1 MHLWMQMVATKCTSN
16 KQKHHTG
23 KGITSYG
30 FLKPPQRRGSDKT
43 ARPTPDC
50 DNTADQLHTNLH
62 QASGIKHTI
71 YFEEHAGATL
81 ERSPS
86 KSAEC
91 RADQTQLSA
100 RQASDRKTPFQ
111 HSQHFG
117 KFTTCVKAVLTTRD
131 APIAVSGVG
140 VEHSAHTNKVHAS
153 CC

>member
-91 RADQTQLSA
+91 REPCRPNTAVCSSGLLQKNTFS
-100 RQASDRKTPFQ
+100 T
-111 HSQHFG
+111 
-117 KFTTCVKAVLTTRD
+117 FTTFWKVYNMCK
-131 APIAVSGVG
+131 S
-140 VEHSAHTNKVHAS
+140 SAYNQGCINSSVR
-153 CC
+153 CRC